1 LKTCSTPFPITVI
14 YTFIFAENNFRIPL
28 DPIKVL
34 SIVPVNFSA
43 NVPAKINRSQ
53 NVKPHL

>member
-1 LKTCSTPFPITVI
+1 LKTCCTPFTIKAI
-14 YTFIFAENNFRIPL
+14 YTIIFAENNFRIPL
-28 DPIKVL
+28 DPIIVP